1 MKILFVHPNFPG
13 QFLRL
18 AAAMGQHPADEVVFL
33 SATGEGEL
41 AGVQR
46 VSYAVKKQA
55 ESPHAYV
62 REVEQSLL
70 TGEAVWSVGRA
81 LRARGFVP
89 DVVYGHA
96 SWGVLLFLREVFP
109 EAVHVGYCEWFM
121 RSTGQYLDYGMT
133 ALAADE
139 ACRLRTSQSATLLG
153 LLDLDAGVSPFAWQ
167 KQQFPLEIQQKIT
180 VLPDGVDTERFT
192 PEPGGAALLQE
203 LGLNLSVETE
213 LVTYVSRGME
223 PLRGFPQFA
232 AALAQ
237 VQRRRPHCHA
247 VIVGKLNPAY
257 ETNPFDAERCL
268 LEAGVDPA
276 RVHFS
281 GLLPR
286 PAYRRVL
293 QASSVHVY
301 LTKPFVLSWS
311 FLDALS
317 CGCAV
322 VASATPPV
330 LEVLEDGRTGF
341 LAPFDDPARL
351 AEQMERCLQGGP
363 EIAAMRRQAREMVV
377 ERFSLYQALNRQ
389 RDFLKN
395 LVARARR
402 S

>member
-55 ESPHAYV
+55 ETPHAYV
-62 REVEQSLL
+62 REVEQALL

-96 SWGVLLFLREVFP
+96 AWGVLLFLREVFP

-121 RSTGQYLDYGMT
+121 RSTGQYLDYGT
-133 ALAADE
+133 AALEADE

-153 LLDLDAGVSPFAWQ
+153 LLDLDAGVSPFVWQ
-167 KQQFPLEIQQKIT
+167 KKQFPLEIQQKIA

-203 LGLNLSVETE
+203 LGLNLPAETE

-247 VIVGKLNPAY
+247 VIVGKMNPAY

-268 LEAGVDPA
+268 LEAGVDPV

-377 ERFSLYQALNRQ
+377 ERFSLDQALNRQ
-389 RDFLKN
+389 RDFLKS
-395 LVARARR
+395 LVARTRR